1 MTIDEEFDTPQTLLI
16 RTQRVEFDD
25 TILDPR
31 KRECTVTTLVA
42 SVTPPPHSI
51 STYKTSYPPLLMS
64 TLYSAPFAP
73 SYNTISSFCSSFP
86 SQSSLYHYF
95 SSSVADSSMLA
106 GSAPALSS
114 KLSVSNIILLK
125 VILLVELIGFTLA
138 GYILSLNVTPPP
150 SIIRIF
156 ILILVSLPRP
166 LLLKD

>member
-1 MTIDEEFDTPQTLLI
+1 
-16 RTQRVEFDD
+16 
-25 TILDPR
+25 
-31 KRECTVTTLVA
+31 
-42 SVTPPPHSI
+42 
-51 STYKTSYPPLLMS
+51 
-64 TLYSAPFAP
+64 
-73 SYNTISSFCSSFP
+73 
-86 SQSSLYHYF
+86 
-95 SSSVADSSMLA
+95 MLA

-114 KLSVSNIILLK
+114 KLPVSNIILLK